1 MAGHCPARES
11 RSVTDR
17 RWRTH
22 RRGGRGQASIVL
34 AVFLTACSSNAVAPS
49 SQATPTPLP
58 LETPAQVA
66 TPKPTSPPRI
76 PAPAELQG
84 RWRTVINDADQPV
97 LTITDFK
104 YTIERL
110 GIGTGSIEVTGDQI
124 AFFGSNLCSGR
135 GTYQWSIDAG
145 TLTLMAVGAD
155 PCANRADAIRG
166 RPFTRIE

>member
-1 MAGHCPARES
+1 MTS
-11 RSVTDR
+11 RS
-17 RWRTH
+17 WRMSRH
-22 RRGGRGQASIVL
+22 ARLDL
-34 AVFLTACSSNAVAPS
+34 AAAALALCLGACSGQGAAPSQPTVASPAAVATAAPA
-49 SQATPTPLP
+49 ATS
-58 LETPAQVA
+58 
-66 TPKPTSPPRI
+66 KPTTPQRI

-110 GIGTGSIEVTGDQI
+110 GMGTGAVEVDGDQI

-145 TLTLMAVGAD
+145 TLTLTAVGAD